1 MLNSDDTLSG
11 QANAV
16 GAWKKTFSTV
26 TPLSQISQRCF
37 KYMCLCGTTRYY
49 AGSATPIIL
58 GAVDPNAV
66 AARAIGNTMGH
77 PKELHACLV

>member
-37 KYMCLCGTTRYY
+37 KYMYIGKNLVIESEAIKSQNKYL
-49 AGSATPIIL
+49 IQD
-58 GAVDPNAV
+58 AV
-66 AARAIGNTMGH
+66 TS
-77 PKELHACLV
+77 